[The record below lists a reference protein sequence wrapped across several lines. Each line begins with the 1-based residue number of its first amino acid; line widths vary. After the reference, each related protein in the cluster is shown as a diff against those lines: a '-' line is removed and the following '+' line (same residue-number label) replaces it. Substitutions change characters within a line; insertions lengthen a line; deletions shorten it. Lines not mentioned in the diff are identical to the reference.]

1 MEDIYVSFA
10 CFLPVQTI
18 FCVLYLLINLKYEE
32 ERLDVFI
39 ILLIISRVIN
49 EDVIN
54 ENSEIRSGFF
64 PFFSCSHVIMNI
76 ENYLHNDSRTR
87 KRCNVK
93 LLNTKKSFPT
103 K

>member
-1 MEDIYVSFA
+1 MEDIYVSFE

-18 FCVLYLLINLKYEE
+18 FCIFYLLINLKYEE

-64 PFFSCSHVIMNI
+64 PFFSCSHM
-76 ENYLHNDSRTR
+76 
-87 KRCNVK
+87 
-93 LLNTKKSFPT
+93 
-103 K
+103 